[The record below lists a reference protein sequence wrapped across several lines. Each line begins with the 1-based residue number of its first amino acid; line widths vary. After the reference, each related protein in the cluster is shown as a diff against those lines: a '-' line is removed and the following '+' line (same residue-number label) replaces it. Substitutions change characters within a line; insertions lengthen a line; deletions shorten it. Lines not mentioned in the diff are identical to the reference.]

1 MPNTLGI
8 EVISRC
14 VPEVITPEKPALFG
28 IRGMP
33 VRYCAVEVVN
43 KSPDIGLVDRKRCGA
58 NNSAIIVYTGCLSE
72 RIRCI
77 LRVEQPNIPVCARGF
92 LRLERQS

>member
-8 EVISRC
+8 QVISGC
-14 VPEVITPEKPALFG
+14 VPEVISPEKPALFG

-43 KSPDIGLVDRKRCGA
+43 KSPDIGLVDA
-58 NNSAIIVYTGCLSE
+58 NAAVPTTVRLSFTPAA
-72 RIRCI
+72 C
-77 LRVEQPNIPVCARGF
+77 PNGFVAFFGLSNQIFQFVHVAFCA
-92 LRLERQS
+92 